1 MPILPWGKRH
11 DAVKRAEELLR
22 ECCQRLDLDEKVLG
36 KSGREW
42 IARRRWGE
50 DPHEMRRMVYAAAL
64 ASSKAEIEASHF
76 PPRRRRDHEAH
87 AGAIFE
93 SLSLEEIV
101 RHKIAH
107 FFERLGSVDV
117 EGVHGAVIAQVER
130 PLIEEGLRWAG
141 GNQQRVARALGIN
154 RNTLRKKMAA
164 YRIKPCAAGAGR
176 G

>member
-1 MPILPWGKRH
+1 MAH
-11 DAVKRAEELLR
+11 VADHRA
-22 ECCQRLDLDEKVLG
+22 
-36 KSGREW
+36 
-42 IARRRWGE
+42 
-50 DPHEMRRMVYAAAL
+50 P
-64 ASSKAEIEASHF
+64 
-76 PPRRRRDHEAH
+76 DHEAH

-101 RHKIAH
+101 WHKIAH

-154 RNTLRKKMAA
+154 RNTLRRKMKDLG
-164 YRIKPCAAGAGR
+164 IG
-176 G
+176 